1 MSFFNKER
9 HFSLF
14 NADSYHYSREHCLFK
29 GKFDFL
35 HEQGGGTLIR
45 TGGTFFLVL
54 SLGVQGVRLSG
65 IGTHFFIK
73 NPAGGTLLDGQVRL

>member
-14 NADSYHYSREHCLFK
+14 NADSYHYSQEHCLFK

-35 HEQGGGTLIR
+35 DEQGGGYADKDRGYGFSGFITWGA
-45 TGGTFFLVL
+45 GGTFIWDRYALFYQK
-54 SLGVQGVRLSG
+54 SCRGYG
-65 IGTHFFIK
+65 
-73 NPAGGTLLDGQVRL
+73 P

>member
-1 MSFFNKER
+1 MAYCMSK
-9 HFSLF
+9 
-14 NADSYHYSREHCLFK
+14 
-29 GKFDFL
+29 
-35 HEQGGGTLIR
+35 GGTLIR

-73 NPAGGTLLDGQVRL
+73 NPAGGTVLDGQVRL